1 MASIR
6 RIPGQVPRKPRQRL
20 SWGQVALIVAAL
32 VGGLFGFAAWRAIKA
47 VDAEIARWSHIVSI
61 GRGSVVLG
69 PTGRI
74 GIDDLVLRAAGASG
88 DVPRVT
94 VESARITAGGT
105 FAVFRALIFGA
116 EAGNSVPLRI
126 ELTNVTPQPGPDP
139 VAGGLLDRYVLFPF
153 DLAGCGTG
161 RAASIAALPGL
172 ADGRVDIDLYAS
184 RRGEEADI
192 RLTATS
198 HAIADLML
206 ELRLDGVSAGAWAQG
221 LRGARLRGARFDLLD
236 HGFASARNRHCAV
249 AQNIDEAAALERHI
263 VGVREWFAA
272 RHVEPAPSLL
282 GAYRRVAEQG
292 GTLEV
297 NLRPRRPLP
306 LASFPEMSLRD
317 FSVNFGGT
325 ARVEGLVPA
334 TLALTPLALPPGADV
349 AAAPVDAQLVQL
361 SAAAEIAGASPSSVP
376 GAIRFNPGQR
386 LEFEDLERLVGA
398 TITVTSDLG
407 VTRRGKLAHYTR
419 AGIEVDLDANNGG
432 FRMSMPRDS
441 LRSIVL
447 VSNPPL
453 EAAPT
458 ARN

>member
-1 MASIR
+1 MASLR
-6 RIPGQVPRKPRQRL
+6 RIPGQVARKPRPRL
-20 SWGQVALIVAAL
+20 SWGQIALIVAAL

-47 VDAEIARWSHIVSI
+47 VDAEIARWSNIVSI
-61 GRGSVVLG
+61 ERGSVVLG

-94 VESARITAGGT
+94 VESARITAGGA
-105 FAVFRALIFGA
+105 FSVFRALITGA
-116 EAGNSVPLRI
+116 EPGNSVPLRI
-126 ELTNVTPQPGPDP
+126 ELTNVAPQPGTDP
-139 VAGGLLDRYVLFPF
+139 VAGGLFDRYVLFPF
-153 DLAGCGTG
+153 DFAGCGTG
-161 RAASIAALPGL
+161 QVASIAALPGI
-172 ADGRVDIDLYAS
+172 AEGRVDIDVYAT
-184 RRGEEADI
+184 RKGEEADI
-192 RLTATS
+192 RLSGTS
-198 HAIADLML
+198 HEIADLLL
-206 ELRLDGVSAGAWAQG
+206 ELRLDGVSAGGWAQG
-221 LRGARLRGARFDLLD
+221 LRGARLRGARFDVLD

-263 VGVREWFAA
+263 AGVREWFAT
-272 RHVEPAPSLL
+272 RYVEPAPPLL
-282 GAYRRVAEQG
+282 GAYRRLAEQG

-306 LASFPEMSLRD
+306 LAAFANMPLRD
-317 FSVNFGGT
+317 FSVSFGGT
-325 ARVEGLVPA
+325 ARVEGMVPA
-334 TLALTPLALPPGADV
+334 TLALTPLALPPGVAE
-349 AAAPVDAQLVQL
+349 AAAPADGQLVQL
-361 SAAAEIAGASPSSVP
+361 SAAAEVAGASPSAVP

-386 LEFEDLERLVGA
+386 LEFEDLAGLVGA

-419 AGIEVDLDANNGG
+419 AGIEVELDTNNGG
-432 FRMSMPRDS
+432 FRMSMPRSS